1 MANRLQCIKYEFDTT
16 DLADV
21 NFFNAD
27 VDITQLA
34 EVDLY
39 GYLILDSM
47 KDNSYKA
54 PNVSEVTQ
62 SYYFEANGVQ
72 FDLSGAKDYEY
83 MIGFF
88 EIMTNE
94 IKYKWILNQFDE
106 NGTLIFTSIISKDNV
121 KMPSVEEK
129 IINVQSTAYELEFR
143 SWFQEKKLFSLTG
156 WTPEF
161 SLNGFYGQ
169 PLTSVLTQLFGNDFI
184 QQIVLDSDIS
194 EWRVAQRGY
203 FYLPITDFVDSQMDI
218 LSGYDSFV
226 YQQLSCFEYLNSLCK
241 CMGWKWFF
249 YLGRLYVKNLYAVQ
263 GDIIEIDYNS
273 LGRDGVIET
282 GIENTF
288 LNLKI
293 GNVILD
299 NGSLNGGSSSTVY
312 FPYGSPQVN
321 YFVGGGRNIIF
332 SKDFYTNQS
341 LPREKYVLVNTSASS
356 GKGYAGIFPPS
367 TNLLQYKDDNLN
379 QYRFN
384 NILMEDLNVQPL
396 SNLTVYAQ
404 NATLKIETACNTERT
419 MRIDMENT
427 RFNGDGIYNG
437 NFEADVNDSFTSNTD
452 FQYNGNVG
460 AMLYKYEPS
469 ISKWVSYQWYVKESE
484 QFVNNFSTY
493 LGSDLLQLFT
503 IRGDGIQYSPLNR
516 YRVINYPYINNLE
529 DKVLSMQFLSFNQF
543 QQSYELK
550 VVVT

>member
-1 MANRLQCIKYEFDTT
+1 MRLQCIKYEFNTT

-34 EVDLY
+34 TVDLY
-39 GYLILDSM
+39 DYLILDSM

-83 MIGFF
+83 MIDFF

-249 YLGRLYVKNLYAVQ
+249 YLGKLYIKNLYATQ
-263 GDIIEIDYNS
+263 GEIIDIDYNS
-273 LGRDGVIET
+273 LGRNGVMET

-293 GNVILD
+293 ENVILD
-299 NGSLNGGSSSTVY
+299 NGSYEGGSDSLLY
-312 FPYGSPQVN
+312 YPYGVPQR
-321 YFVGGGRNIIF
+321 YYYLGGGRRIIY
-332 SKDFYTNQS
+332 SKSYYNNLS
-341 LPREKYVLVNTSASS
+341 LPFEKASLANFPE
-356 GKGYAGIFPPS
+356 GRKGYVRNVPPT
-367 TNLLQYKDDNLN
+367 TNFLKFKDENLGF
-379 QYRFN
+379 YRFD
-384 NILMEDLNVQPL
+384 NILVQVIGQEPL
-396 SNLTVYAQ
+396 SNLVTYGETK
-404 NATLKIETACNTERT
+404 TLKIEVAVNSERT
-419 MRIDMENT
+419 RRIDRENV
-427 RFNGDGIYNG
+427 RFNGNGIDNG
-437 NFEADVNDSFTSNTD
+437 IFDANRDDPFITESDLQFT
-452 FQYNGNVG
+452 GNVG
-460 AMLYKYEPS
+460 AMLYKYNS
-469 ISKWVSYQWYVKESE
+469 TLNKYVTYQWYVRYSQ
-484 QFVNNFSTY
+484 QFKDNFSTY

-516 YRVINYPYINNLE
+516 YRIINYPYINNLD

-550 VVVT
+550 VVVK

>member
-1 MANRLQCIKYEFDTT
+1 M
-16 DLADV
+16 
-21 NFFNAD
+21 
-27 VDITQLA
+27 
-34 EVDLY
+34 
-39 GYLILDSM
+39 
-47 KDNSYKA
+47 
-54 PNVSEVTQ
+54 
-62 SYYFEANGVQ
+62 
-72 FDLSGAKDYEY
+72 
-83 MIGFF
+83 
-88 EIMTNE
+88 
-94 IKYKWILNQFDE
+94 
-106 NGTLIFTSIISKDNV
+106 
-121 KMPSVEEK
+121 
-129 IINVQSTAYELEFR
+129 
-143 SWFQEKKLFSLTG
+143 
-156 WTPEF
+156 
-161 SLNGFYGQ
+161 
-169 PLTSVLTQLFGNDFI
+169 
-184 QQIVLDSDIS
+184 
-194 EWRVAQRGY
+194 
-203 FYLPITDFVDSQMDI
+203 
-218 LSGYDSFV
+218 
-226 YQQLSCFEYLNSLCK
+226 
-241 CMGWKWFF
+241 
-249 YLGRLYVKNLYAVQ
+249 YVKNLYAVQ

-273 LGRDGVIET
+273 LGRNGVIET

-341 LPREKYVLVNTSASS
+341 LPREQYVLVNTSASS

-404 NATLKIETACNTERT
+404 NTTLKIETACNTERT

-437 NFEADVNDSFTSNTD
+437 NFESDANDSFTSNTD
-452 FQYNGNVG
+452 FQYTGNVG

-503 IRGDGIQYSPLNR
+503 IKGDGIQYSPLNR
-516 YRVINYPYINNLE
+516 YRIINYPYINNLD

>member
-1 MANRLQCIKYEFDTT
+1 MANRLQCIKYEFNTT

-34 EVDLY
+34 TVDLY
-39 GYLILDSM
+39 DYLILDSM

-83 MIGFF
+83 MIDFF

-169 PLTSVLTQLFGNDFI
+169 PLTSVLTQLFGSDFI

-299 NGSLNGGSSSTVY
+299 NGYWNGGSESLVY
-312 FPYGSPQVN
+312 FQWGVPQRN
-321 YFVGGGRNIIF
+321 TDIGGTRKVIY
-332 SKDFYTNQS
+332 SKDFYINQS
-341 LPREKYVLVNTSASS
+341 VPLSKYVLRAF
-356 GKGYAGIFPPS
+356 GDDEGYAGAVPPP
-367 TNLLQYKDDNLN
+367 TNFLQYKDDNLN

-384 NILMEDLNVQPL
+384 NILVEEINQEPL

-404 NATLKIETACNTERT
+404 NTTLKIEVACNTERT
-419 MRIDMENT
+419 MRIDRANV
-427 RFNGDGIYNG
+427 RFNGNGIYNG
-437 NFEADVNDSFTSNTD
+437 NYEADANDPFITD
-452 FQYNGNVG
+452 SDTQYTGNVG

-516 YRVINYPYINNLE
+516 YRVINYPYINNLD

-550 VVVT
+550 VVVK